1 MITKEEL
8 KSFAASLG
16 LFATGV
22 CAAACDEELF
32 AQLKKR
38 RSEASFS
45 EFEEKDL
52 ALRTQPD
59 RVLAGAKSFFV
70 CLFPYHRSDL
80 PESNLSDYARIPDYH
95 QVAKAYLDKI
105 AAFIKERE
113 PEAQIKTLC
122 DNHSLTDRRLAYL
135 AGLGFYG
142 KNNLLIHPEFGSY
155 FFIGSLLTDILLEPD
170 SPLETSCAGCGACI
184 AACPGKA
191 LGEDFFYDYTKC
203 ISYITQAKEISE
215 VQKDL
220 LAGQDF
226 VYGCDICQSV
236 CPHNK
241 DVPDTPIHEFYED
254 SLSSLSAQELEALS
268 GRAFKKKYEKFAFAW
283 CKKQSILKNFTE
295 KKR

>member
-8 KSFAASLG
+8 KDFAASLG
-16 LFATGV
+16 LSATGV
-22 CAAACDEELF
+22 CRADRDTELLV
-32 AQLKKR
+32 QLKRR
-38 RSEASFS
+38 RSVASFS
-45 EFEEKDL
+45 AFEEKDL
-52 ALRTQPD
+52 ALRTDPD
-59 RVLAGAKSFFV
+59 LELSGAKSVFV

-80 PESNLSDYARIPDYH
+80 PAGNLSDYARIPDYH
-95 QVAKAYLDKI
+95 RVAKTYLDKI
-105 AAFIKERE
+105 GAFIKERE
-113 PEAQIKTLC
+113 PDARFKILC
-122 DNHSLTDRRLAYL
+122 DNHSLTDRRFAYL

-142 KNNLLIHPEFGSY
+142 RNNLLIHPVFGSY
-155 FFIGSLLTDILLEPD
+155 FFIGSLLTDIPLEPD
-170 SPLETSCAGCGACI
+170 NPMETTCAGCGACLK
-184 AACPGKA
+184 ACPGKA

-241 DVPDTPIHEFYED
+241 GVPDTTIPEFYED
-254 SLSSLSAQELEALS
+254 SLSSLSAEELAALS
-268 GRAFKKKYEKFAFAW
+268 GRAFKKKYENFPFAW

-295 KKR
+295 KR